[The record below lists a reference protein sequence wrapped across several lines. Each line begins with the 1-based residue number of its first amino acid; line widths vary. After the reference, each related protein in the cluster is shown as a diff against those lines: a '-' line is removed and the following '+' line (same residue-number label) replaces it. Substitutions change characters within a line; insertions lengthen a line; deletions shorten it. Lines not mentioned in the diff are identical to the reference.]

1 MKREGILLGYTHR
14 GQRSRF
20 SKEERAAKDYCL
32 AHSFFD
38 SKKNEL
44 IYLEHEE
51 EVVAAVNKEFD
62 KELVIPEFIPETP
75 QGLVLQDNYG
85 NGAFQ

>member
-1 MKREGILLGYTHR
+1 MLGYTHR

-51 EVVAAVNKEFD
+51 EVVAAVNKEFE
-62 KELVIPEFIPETP
+62 KELVIAEFIPETP
-75 QGLVLQDNYG
+75 QGLVLQDNHG
-85 NGAFQ
+85 TGAFQ

>member
-1 MKREGILLGYTHR
+1 MLGYTHR

-38 SKKNEL
+38 SKKNES

-51 EVVAAVNKEFD
+51 EVVAAVNKAFE
-62 KELVIPEFIPETP
+62 KELEVPEFIPETP
-75 QGLVLQDNYG
+75 QGLVLRDTYG
-85 NGAFQ
+85 TGAFQ